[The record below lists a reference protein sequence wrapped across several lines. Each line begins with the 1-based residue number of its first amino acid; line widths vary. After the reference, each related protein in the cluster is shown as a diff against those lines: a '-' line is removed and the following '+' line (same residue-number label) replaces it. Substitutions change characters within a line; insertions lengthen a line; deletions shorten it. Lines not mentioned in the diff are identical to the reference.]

1 MASVLQTASSAD
13 WAEALPA
20 VTLEVRQGAARSASY
35 ALDAVDFLIG
45 SVPGCDLRLA
55 ADAPGV
61 LCLFARHPAG
71 AVLRKLAPTQ
81 SILVNGQAAS
91 VRELVDGDRV
101 QIGPVEIHVRITPAR
116 PLQPASADLDQA
128 KADLAEHVQQ
138 FREQVIQFQHD
149 KDAFERQR
157 QKAPADSAQHTQ
169 LQQELREREQLLE
182 ERSALIEQQKAE
194 LAKVRQEMAD
204 VRRQLYDHYQDRRDH
219 LAGMQDELEG
229 SKRELEERARKLQ
242 LEEQDAAD
250 RRQRDRLREEELDLR
265 TIEVT
270 QRALRFEEERGL
282 FEQRQK
288 ESLDDWAKKN
298 ADLQMREKSLADQVH
313 ALEAKIKQYEAD
325 VLRLNRLQGALDE
338 RETQFTQQADE
349 LARQREQLRQD
360 SLELEQQLVQID
372 AWRTQASDDAK
383 RLAVQKQEQDA
394 LARQLAERAAA
405 LEGQQTTLASLR
417 GRLERMREEMR
428 AREQELDEQRAR
440 QEAREAE
447 LAKKHQEA
455 EGRHAEIHAD
465 RAAYEIDRQRW
476 LERSAMIESAVH
488 QLTQAQ
494 ASLAGEEERLRQ
506 EKEQLDQLRKQHADS
521 DGVLQGRLAQLAET
535 QARLDLERQ
544 AQQQRGVNL
553 VEREE
558 ACQALQEQLHRRSEE
573 IAARHKEIT
582 ERLQEYQTKFAG
594 LDERQKALDEREQEL
609 QQQIDSWRRDLQ
621 EKVEALQ
628 KQHQAVA
635 GIGDMHQDQL
645 NLLAIERKMH
655 ADERAEFLLE
665 QQAALE
671 KLAQA
676 RADLEALRHEAQTFL
691 HDLPDAAMRA
701 GAAVSR
707 LSNAREQL
715 RSHLGEIHQ
724 YVRAC
729 QDELEQVRS
738 RLQGDLDKLQEQEQT
753 LRRSQD
759 EHRLA
764 MAGFRQQLI
773 EWQGQISEL
782 KNLLAHDETRLER
795 RQAQVD
801 EKARTIEVETQ
812 RLAQHA
818 EELQEQEREV
828 ADRREEVDHHLVEMR
843 EWYRR
848 KLRELA
854 GIPLVPDTLKFGD
867 QESEVRSQES
877 EVRNQESEVRNQ
889 ESDGLAPDEGIVP
902 TGRSIL
908 SLSGAVDQGDQ
919 KLGEVMREAQLVDAD
934 TLTALLAEARRQR
947 RSLRQVLLSSGV
959 ITLYQLA
966 LIETGDVQGLMLGP
980 IRVIDRL
987 RNSVHETVYRVFD
1000 PRRGAEAVLRHLAE
1014 ADMADALKPD
1024 EFRQRFGQARLND
1037 PHLANTLEVLELS
1050 GRPAVLQE
1058 WLSGLPATDW
1068 PPLAAAPGVCHR
1080 LLTQA
1085 AQGLATAH
1093 QAGVIH
1099 GHLADA
1105 LLLLTG
1111 DGVLKICGLG
1121 EPPWLIGIQHD
1132 EEPTARD
1139 DLRALGRIVSGWC
1152 TPTGVRKGAK
1162 TKPLP
1167 EALVSVLYR
1176 LAAEGDAGYADV
1188 RELLADLEKTAGAI
1202 PANAEAWDRL
1212 LKYVREHGT
1221 AEAML
1226 RQSA

>member
-1 MASVLQTASSAD
+1 MASVLQIASSD
-13 WAEALPA
+13 WTDALPA
-20 VTLEVRQGAARSASY
+20 VTLEVRPGGARSASY
-35 ALDAVDFLIG
+35 VLDAVDFLIG

-71 AVLRKLAPTQ
+71 ATLRKLAPTQ

-91 VRELVDGDRV
+91 VRELADGDRV
-101 QIGPVEIHVRITPAR
+101 QIGLVEIHVRITPAR
-116 PLQPASADLDQA
+116 QVQPASADLDNA
-128 KADLAEHVQQ
+128 KAEFAEHAQQ
-138 FREQVIQFQHD
+138 LREQLIQFQHE
-149 KDAFERQR
+149 KDAFERQ
-157 QKAPADSAQHTQ
+157 QKAPATDVRSTD
-169 LQQELREREQLLE
+169 LQQELREHAQLLE

-194 LAKVRQEMAD
+194 LAKVREEMAD
-204 VRRQLYDHYQDRRDH
+204 VRRQLYDHYQDRRDR
-219 LAGMQDELEG
+219 LAGMQYELQAT
-229 SKRELEERARKLQ
+229 KRELEERAQKLQ

-250 RRQRDRLREEELDLR
+250 RRQRDRKREEELDER
-265 TIEVT
+265 TVEIT
-270 QRALRFEEERGL
+270 QRSLRFEEERGL
-282 FEQRQK
+282 YEQRQK
-288 ESLDDWAKKN
+288 DSLDDWAKKN
-298 ADLQMREKSLADQVH
+298 ADLQMREKILADQMR
-313 ALEAKIKQYEAD
+313 ACDSKIKQYEAD
-325 VLRLNRLQGALDE
+325 VLRLNRMQGALDE
-338 RETQFTQQADE
+338 RETQLTQQADA

-360 SLELEQQLVQID
+360 SLELEQQLAQIEE
-372 AWRTQASDDAK
+372 WRTKSTDDAN
-383 RLAVQKQEQDA
+383 RLAAQKQEQDA
-394 LARQLAERAAA
+394 IARQLAERAAA
-405 LEGQQTTLASLR
+405 LEGQQATLAALR

-428 AREQELDEQRAR
+428 GREQQLDEQRAR

-447 LAKKHQEA
+447 LAQKHREA
-455 EGRHAEIHAD
+455 EGRHAEVHAE
-465 RAAYEIDRQRW
+465 RAAYEIDRQQW
-476 LERSAMIESAVH
+476 IERSALIESAVR
-488 QLTQAQ
+488 QLKQAQ
-494 ASLAGEEERLRQ
+494 DSHAVEEERLRH

-521 DGVLQGRLAQLAET
+521 DGILQGRLTQLAET

-573 IAARHKEIT
+573 IAARHKEIS

-594 LDERQKALDEREQEL
+594 LDERQKQLDEREAEL
-609 QQQIDSWRRDLQ
+609 QKQIDAWRSDLQ

-635 GIGDMHQDQL
+635 GIGEMHEDQL
-645 NLLAIERKMH
+645 NLLAIERKVH
-655 ADERAEFLLE
+655 ADERAQFLLE

-676 RADLEALRHEAQTFL
+676 RADLETLRQDAQTFL
-691 HDLPDAAMRA
+691 HDLPDAESRA
-701 GAAVSR
+701 GAAVAR

-729 QDELEQVRS
+729 QDELEQVRG
-738 RLQGDLDKLQEQEQT
+738 RLQGDLDKLQEQEQAF
-753 LRRSQD
+753 RRSQD

-773 EWQGQISEL
+773 DWQGQIGEL
-782 KNLLAHDETRLER
+782 KSLLAHDETRLER
-795 RQAQVD
+795 KQAQVD

-818 EELQEQEREV
+818 EQLQEQEREV
-828 ADRREEVDHHLVEMR
+828 ADRREEVDRHLVEMR

-848 KLRELA
+848 KLRDLA
-854 GIPLVPDTLKFGD
+854 GIPLVPDLLRFDAEPPTLPVSPAATFGELSAED
-867 QESEVRSQES
+867 ES
-877 EVRNQESEVRNQ
+877 
-889 ESDGLAPDEGIVP
+889 GIVP
-902 TGRSIL
+902 TKRDIL
-908 SLSGAVDQGDQ
+908 SLSADQGDI
-919 KLGEVMREAQLVDAD
+919 KLGEILRQAQLVDAD

-980 IRVIDRL
+980 VRVIDRL
-987 RNSVHETVYRVFD
+987 RNSAHETVYRVFD

-1024 EFRQRFGQARLND
+1024 EFRQRFAQTRLND

-1093 QAGVIH
+1093 HAGVVH

-1105 LLLLTG
+1105 LLLLTS

-1121 EPPWLIGIQHD
+1121 EPPWLSGVQHD
-1132 EEPTARD
+1132 DEPTARD

-1176 LAAEGDAGYADV
+1176 LAAEGAAGYTDV
-1188 RELLADLEKTAGAI
+1188 KGLLEDLEKSAGAI

>member
-1 MASVLQTASSAD
+1 MASVLQTTSSPD
-13 WAEALPA
+13 WTEALPA
-20 VTLEVRQGAARSASY
+20 VTLEVRQGAARSATF

-71 AVLRKLAPTQ
+71 ATLRKLAPTQ
-81 SILVNGQAAS
+81 SILVNGQGAS
-91 VRELVDGDRV
+91 VRELADGDRV
-101 QIGPVEIHVRITPAR
+101 QIGLVEIQVRITAAR
-116 PLQPASADLDQA
+116 QIPPASADLDQA
-128 KADLAEHVQQ
+128 KAEFAERVQQ
-138 FREQVIQFQHD
+138 FREQLIQFQHE
-149 KDAFERQR
+149 KDAFERQ
-157 QKAPADSAQHTQ
+157 QQMPSANTDLH
-169 LQQELREREQLLE
+169 QELREREQLLE
-182 ERSALIEQQKAE
+182 ERSALIEHQKAE

-204 VRRQLYDHYQDRRDH
+204 VRRQLYDHYQDRRDR
-219 LAGMQDELEG
+219 LAGMQDDLDG
-229 SKRELEERARKLQ
+229 TKRDLEERAKKLQ

-250 RRQRDRLREEELDLR
+250 RRQRDRKREEELDQR

-270 QRALRFEEERGL
+270 QRSLRFEDERRL

-288 ESLDDWAKKN
+288 ESLDDGAKKN
-298 ADLQMREKSLADQVH
+298 ADLEMREKNLADQ
-313 ALEAKIKQYEAD
+313 ARAFDARIKQYEAD

-338 RETQFTQQADE
+338 RETQLTQQADE

-360 SLELEQQLVQID
+360 SIELEQQLVQIEE
-372 AWRTQASDDAK
+372 WRTKSSDDAN
-383 RLAVQKQEQDA
+383 RLAAQKQEQDT

-405 LEGQQTTLASLR
+405 LEGQQTTLAALR

-428 AREQELDEQRAR
+428 VREQQLDEQRAH
-440 QEAREAE
+440 QEARAAE

-455 EGRHAEIHAD
+455 EGRHAEVHAD
-465 RAAYEIDRQRW
+465 RAQYEIDRQQW
-476 LERSAMIESAVH
+476 LERSALIESAVH
-488 QLTQAQ
+488 QLKQAQ
-494 ASLAGEEERLRQ
+494 DGLAVEEEHLRQ
-506 EKEQLDQLRKQHADS
+506 EKEQLDALRKQHDDS

-553 VEREE
+553 IQREE

-573 IAARHKEIT
+573 IAARHKEIS
-582 ERLQEYQTKFAG
+582 ERLQEYQTKLAG
-594 LDERQKALDEREQEL
+594 LDERQKQLDQREAEL
-609 QQQIDSWRRDLQ
+609 QKQIDSWRSDLQ

-635 GIGDMHQDQL
+635 GIGDMHEDQL
-645 NLLAIERKMH
+645 NLLAIERKVH
-655 ADERAEFLLE
+655 ADERAQFLLD

-676 RADLEALRHEAQTFL
+676 RAELETLRHDAQAFL
-691 HDLPDAAMRA
+691 HDLPDAELRA
-701 GAAVSR
+701 GAAVDR
-707 LSNAREQL
+707 LSSAREAL
-715 RSHLGEIHQ
+715 RNHLSEIHQ

-729 QDELEQVRS
+729 QDELEQVRT

-773 EWQGQISEL
+773 DWQGQIGEL
-782 KNLLAHDETRLER
+782 KSLLARDETRLER

-828 ADRREEVDHHLVEMR
+828 ADRREEVDRHLVDMR

-848 KLRELA
+848 KLRDLA
-854 GIPLVPDTLKFGD
+854 GIPLVPDMLKFD
-867 QESEVRSQES
+867 AEPTILSTRSQES
-877 EVRNQESEVRNQ
+877 GVRGQESV
-889 ESDGLAPDEGIVP
+889 GLTPDSCLLTPDEGIVP

-919 KLGEVMREAQLVDAD
+919 KLGQVLREAQLVDAD

-987 RNSVHETVYRVFD
+987 RNSAHETVYRVFD

-1014 ADMADALKPD
+1014 GDMADALKPD

-1093 QAGVIH
+1093 HAGVIH

-1105 LLLLTG
+1105 LLLLTS
-1111 DGVLKICGLG
+1111 DGALKICGLG
-1121 EPPWLIGIQHD
+1121 EPPWLSGIQHD
-1132 EEPTARD
+1132 DEPTARD

-1152 TPTGVRKGAK
+1152 TQTGVRKGAK

-1176 LAAEGDAGYADV
+1176 LAAPVESDAGFADV
-1188 RELLADLEKTAGAI
+1188 KELLEDLEKSAGAI
-1202 PANAEAWDRL
+1202 SANGEAWDRL